1 MIIQIDAENAFDD
14 DTQFMI
20 KISHKQEWR
29 ESLTKVIH
37 KGCCYPK
44 P

>member
-20 KISHKQEWR
+20 KISQQTGVEGKSDKSHTQR
-29 ESLTKVIH
+29 LLLS
-37 KGCCYPK
+37 
-44 P
+44 